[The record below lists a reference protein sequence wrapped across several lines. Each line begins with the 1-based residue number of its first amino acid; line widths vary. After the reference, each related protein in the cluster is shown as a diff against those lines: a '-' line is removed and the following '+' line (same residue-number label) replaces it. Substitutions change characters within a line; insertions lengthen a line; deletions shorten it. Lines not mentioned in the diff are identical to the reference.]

1 MVWDWIVPFLR
12 PRMAA
17 TNSGQAHQ
25 HPLGPVFFN
34 GFNHVIGTSR
44 PKTAGRRKGRGNKAL
59 VKSNRRYQYFLN
71 HYYYTY
77 IITFDYVKGK
87 TISGDIFISLTR
99 ISENASTLSSSFE
112 KELLRVLAHGVLHL
126 CGYKDKSDEEQKT
139 MRAKEDFYINLF

>member
-1 MVWDWIVPFLR
+1 MIQYFFENEEEITLPENCSEWIEKLILDEEKKV
-12 PRMAA
+12 
-17 TNSGQAHQ
+17 
-25 HPLGPVFFN
+25 
-34 GFNHVIGTSR
+34 
-44 PKTAGRRKGRGNKAL
+44 GNINYIFCDDEYLLK
-59 VKSNRRYQYFLN
+59 VNQDFLN
-71 HYYYTY
+71 HDYYTD

-126 CGYKDKSDEEQKT
+126 CGYKDKSDEEEKE